1 MRGLGSEFGGYQ
13 LEQVVLTDAVSVTYR
28 ATMPRERG
36 SWRRDA
42 SPNLSRPLL
51 LRISDPLSDVDA
63 DDHAAVFLSRIGA
76 VGQVSHPAVAKPIDT
91 GYVDG
96 RVYVATRWTAGL
108 TLEEHIRR
116 EGRLEPEAACRLLLP
131 IADALDTLHMAGVVH
146 GAISPRTI
154 WIHDAQGA
162 RSARITGFALD
173 TSLYGHDAGGTGDG
187 VLSEAF
193 YVAPEQFR
201 GAPASDAADLY
212 ALACTL
218 YHCVGGRPPFSSA
231 MAAVRAGAL
240 EPGPPVFD
248 FSTDEIPDVLV
259 GAIAIGMADRATQR
273 YASCMALLQAAQGAN
288 GTARTMSE
296 PEATQDPEAIR
307 EPEPVPAAAAAGAD
321 ADPDASAWR
330 KSPLTFAWPIA
341 ALLVIAGIAIALIL
355 TSIFRSNALAEAGEA
370 SPPASSVTATAERT

>member
-13 LEQVVLTDAVSVTYR
+13 LEQVVVTDAVSVTYR
-28 ATMPRERG
+28 ARVPRERG
-36 SWRRDA
+36 PWRREV
-42 SPNLSRPLL
+42 SPNLSRPVL

-63 DDHAAVFLSRIGA
+63 EQHATRFLSRIKA
-76 VGQVSHPAVAKPIDT
+76 VAHVDHPAIAKPIDT

-96 RVYVATRWTAGL
+96 RVYVATRWTPGL

-116 EGRLEPEAACRLLLP
+116 EGRLEPGVTCRLLLP
-131 IADALDTLHMAGVVH
+131 IADALDTLHDAGVVH

-154 WIHDAQGA
+154 WIHESQGG
-162 RSARITGFALD
+162 RSARMTGFALD
-173 TSLYGHDAGGTGDG
+173 TSLHGHDAGGTGDG

-201 GAPASDAADLY
+201 GAPAGDAADQY

-240 EPGPPVFD
+240 EPGLPVFD

-259 GAIAIGMADRATQR
+259 GAIAIGMADQTTRR
-273 YASCMALLQAAQGAN
+273 YASCMALLQAAQGAD
-288 GTARTMSE
+288 
-296 PEATQDPEAIR
+296 ATGSLLPRPQDAPH
-307 EPEPVPAAAAAGAD
+307 PPAATAAPD
-321 ADPDASAWR
+321 ADPASAER
-330 KSPLTFAWPIA
+330 RNSSLAYAWPIA

-355 TSIFRSNALAEAGEA
+355 TSIFRSNALADSGGAH
-370 SPPASSVTATAERT
+370 PPADSVTATAERT